1 MNEFATMLHGA
12 GLKATAPR
20 LALLAALRQD
30 RSHPTAEELHER
42 LREDQPT
49 LSLSTV
55 YLGLEAFLSSGLCRK
70 VPARDGKMRIDGVPS
85 PHDHALCNG
94 CGEVFDIDAD
104 LFPRPPG
111 PPRLPGGLLVHDVHI
126 EYAVTCSACNGNGHG
141 IVQPLN

>member
-20 LALLAALRQD
+20 LALLEALRRD

-42 LREDQPT
+42 LRPDHPSI
-49 LSLSTV
+49 SLSTV
-55 YLGLEAFLSSGLCRK
+55 YLGLEAFLGAGLCRK

-94 CGEVFDIDAD
+94 CGEVFDVDAD
-104 LFPRPPG
+104 LFPRPTQA
-111 PPRLPGGLLVHDVHI
+111 PRLPGGLEVHAVHV
-126 EYAVTCSACNGNGHG
+126 EYEVTC
-141 IVQPLN
+141 PLCRATGSVN